1 MSKKTSNLLLL
12 GFFIGFIIIGGIALK
27 DSMPDA
33 KDKRVYA
40 ALKPFMPYELEKRI
54 GGFYIVT
61 KRTGDKEKPPAT
73 EVMIRLDELE
83 KEWGL
88 AHLKLEGDNLL
99 ILDDTKKVINQIKLN
114 DHLEIKWAQ
123 TFFGIK

>member
-1 MSKKTSNLLLL
+1 MSKTVSNLLLL
-12 GFFIGFIIIGGIALK
+12 GFFVGFIIIGGLALK
-27 DSMPDA
+27 ENMPEE

-61 KRTGDKEKPPAT
+61 KMTGEKEKPPAT

-88 AHLKLEGDNLL
+88 THLKLEGDNLL
-99 ILDDTKKVINQIKLN
+99 ILDDSKKVQNKIKLN
-114 DHLEIKWAQ
+114 DHIEKKWVKV
-123 TFFGIK
+123 FFGIK

>member
-1 MSKKTSNLLLL
+1 MSKMTSNLLLL
-12 GFFIGFIIIGGIALK
+12 GFFLGFIIIGGL
-27 DSMPDA
+27 SMKENMPEE

-61 KRTGDKEKPPAT
+61 KLTGDKEKPPAT
-73 EVMIRLDELE
+73 EVMKRLDVLE

-88 AHLKLEGDNLL
+88 SHLKLEGENLI
-99 ILDDTKKVINQIKLN
+99 ILDNDKKIINKIKLN
-114 DHLEIKWAQ
+114 DHLEIKWVKE
-123 TFFGIK
+123 FFGIK

>member
-1 MSKKTSNLLLL
+1 MSKTMSNLLLL
-12 GFFIGFIIIGGIALK
+12 GFFLGFIIIGGLSLK
-27 DSMPDA
+27 ENLPED

-61 KRTGDKEKPPAT
+61 KMTGEKEKPPAT

-88 AHLKLEGDNLL
+88 THLKLEGDNLL
-99 ILDDTKKVINQIKLN
+99 ILDDSKKVQNKIKLN
-114 DHLEIKWAQ
+114 DHIEKKWVKV
-123 TFFGIK
+123 FFGIK

>member
-1 MSKKTSNLLLL
+1 MSKTTSNLLLI
-12 GFFIGFIIIGGIALK
+12 GFFLGFIIIGGLAMK
-27 DSMPDA
+27 ESMPEV

-61 KRTGDKEKPPAT
+61 KLTGDKEKPPAT

-88 AHLKLEGDNLL
+88 KHLTLEGENLL
-99 ILDDTKKVINQIKLN
+99 ILDENKKVINKVKLN
-114 DHLEIKWAQ
+114 DHLETKWVKE
-123 TFFGIK
+123 FFGLK

>member
-1 MSKKTSNLLLL
+1 MSKTTSNLLLL
-12 GFFIGFIIIGGIALK
+12 GFFIGFIIIGGLSMK
-27 DSMPDA
+27 ESMPEE

-61 KRTGDKEKPPAT
+61 KMTGDKEKPPAT
-73 EVMIRLDELE
+73 EVMKRLDELE

-88 AHLKLEGDNLL
+88 THLKLEGENLL
-99 ILDDTKKVINQIKLN
+99 ILDENKKVINKVKLN
-114 DHLEIKWAQ
+114 DHLETKWVKE
-123 TFFGIK
+123 FFGVK